1 MIFILIL
8 SFLVFSQDIC
18 YKAKRDIKPGEV
30 IDMGM
35 FDVYYSSGCKFSF
48 NENENISASRYIKK
62 GETVYSSM
70 FRKTPILKTGEK
82 IKAYIKTD
90 GVTIGIRVTV
100 LNDAGWGE
108 EVKLFD
114 RNSSKIYKTLVYD
127 RNKIVIKAEGV

>member
-1 MIFILIL
+1 M
-8 SFLVFSQDIC
+8 
-18 YKAKRDIKPGEV
+18 KRDIKPGEV

-48 NENENISASRYIKK
+48 NENESISASRYIRK
-62 GETVYSSM
+62 GEIAYSAM
-70 FRKTPILKTGEK
+70 FKKTPILKTGEK

-90 GVTIGIRVTV
+90 GVSIGIRVTV

-127 RNKIVIKAEGV
+127 KNKIIIKAEGI